1 MKSLFRLKISGVM
14 VDFAMSSGTGPLP
27 SDPAEL
33 ARMVLALQAEN
44 ADLRVYADLFKL
56 MIFGAK
62 SEKMAALDRAQIA
75 FDLGDLS
82 DSATTAPEP
91 AEDGAPLPEEL
102 PRRKRGTASRN
113 MGALPRHLPRH
124 EEVIE
129 PRSTICP
136 CCGLALHR
144 IGEDVSEA
152 LDIVPALLRV
162 IRTIRP
168 KYACRVCE
176 TGVAQAPARA
186 RVMNGG
192 MATTA
197 LVAHVVVAKFVWHL
211 PLYRQSQMLA
221 GAGVDID
228 RGTLGGWVARAAWW
242 LKPLHERLL
251 GFIRAQPRVF
261 CDETPL
267 PQLDPGR
274 GRTKICQLW
283 AQAIDDRPW
292 AGLAPPA
299 VGYVF
304 TEGRGTDDL
313 EAQLRRFDGVLQV
326 DGYGAYKSLARR
338 RRKSNATPLRL
349 AFCLAHA
356 RRKFA
361 DVVKTTGSTEAL
373 AVIGTIAK
381 VYHVESRIRGQSAE
395 ARLSARKAESA
406 ALMTALKAQLERLT
420 ADVSTKSSIGRAAAY
435 ALGHWQGLTAFLAD
449 GRLEVDSNIVERSIK
464 PVCLTRKNALFAG
477 SKRGGETWAILASLV
492 NTAKL
497 NDIDPELWL
506 ADVLERI
513 VSGVTPI
520 NRLDTLLPWNWKAE
534 RAAQGHGE
542 VLAA

>member
-1 MKSLFRLKISGVM
+1 MKWLFRLKIPGVM
-14 VDFAMSSGTGPLP
+14 VKFAMSSGTGPLP

-62 SEKMAALDRAQIA
+62 SEKMAALDPAQIA
-75 FDLGDLS
+75 LDLGDLS
-82 DSATTAPEP
+82 DVATIAPEP
-91 AEDGAPLPEEL
+91 ADDGAPGRDGP
-102 PRRKRGTASRN
+102 PRRKRGGASRN
-113 MGALPRHLPRH
+113 MGALPKHLPRH

-136 CCGLALHR
+136 CCDLALHR

-176 TGVAQAPARA
+176 AGVIQARA

-197 LVAHVVVAKFVWHL
+197 LVAHVVVAKFAWHL

-267 PQLDPGR
+267 PRLDPGR

-292 AGLAPPA
+292 AGPAPPA

-313 EAQLRRFDGVLQV
+313 EAQLKRFDGVLQV

-338 RRKSNATPLRL
+338 RRKSNAAPLRL

-356 RRKFA
+356 RRKFV

-373 AVIGTIAK
+373 AVIGTIAE
-381 VYHVESRIRGQSAE
+381 VYRIESRIRGQSAE
-395 ARLSARKAESA
+395 ARLSTRKAESA

-420 ADVSTKSSIGRAAAY
+420 ADVSAKSSIGKAAAY

-497 NDIDPELWL
+497 NDIDPEVWL
-506 ADVLERI
+506 ADVLERV
-513 VSGVTPI
+513 VSGATPI
-520 NRLDTLLPWNWKAE
+520 NRLDTLLPWSWKAE
-534 RAAQGHGE
+534 RAAQRHGE

>member
-1 MKSLFRLKISGVM
+1 M
-14 VDFAMSSGTGPLP
+14 VCFTMLSRTGSLP
-27 SDPAEL
+27 SDPAQL
-33 ARMVLALQAEN
+33 KRMVLALQAEN
-44 ADLRVYADLFKL
+44 ADLRVYADLLRL

-62 SEKMAALDRAQIA
+62 SEKMVALDPAQIA

-82 DSATTAPEP
+82 DIAATSPVAANDDAPDP
-91 AEDGAPLPEEL
+91 NSSRQRNRCA
-102 PRRKRGTASRN
+102 ASRN
-113 MGALPRHLPRH
+113 MGSLPGHLPRH

-129 PRSTICP
+129 PKITTCP
-136 CCGLALHR
+136 CCNLSLHR
-144 IGEDVSEA
+144 IGEDISEA

-168 KYACRVCE
+168 KYACRGCE
-176 TGVAQAPARA
+176 AGVIQASARA

-197 LVAHVVVAKFVWHL
+197 LVAHVVVAKFAWHL
-211 PLYRQSQMLA
+211 PLYRQAQMLA
-221 GAGVDID
+221 HAGIDID

-267 PQLDPGR
+267 PRLDPGR

-292 AGLAPPA
+292 QGPAPPA

-304 TEGRGTDDL
+304 TEGRGTDEL
-313 EAQLRRFDGVLQV
+313 EAQLGRFNGILQV
-326 DGYGAYKSLARR
+326 DGYGAYKSLAKRQ
-338 RRKSNATPLRL
+338 RKSNTAPLRL

-373 AVIGTIAK
+373 AVIGTIAEI
-381 VYHVESRIRGQSAE
+381 YLIEGRIRGLSAD
-395 ARLSARKAESA
+395 ARLSARKAESVA
-406 ALMTALKAQLERLT
+406 IMSALKVQLEQLM
-420 ADVSTKSSIGRAAAY
+420 AEVSSKSSISKAAAY
-435 ALGHWQGLTAFLAD
+435 TLGHWQGLTAFLDD
-449 GRLEVDSNIVERSIK
+449 GRIEVDSNIVERSIK

-477 SKRGGETWAILASLV
+477 SKSGGESWAILASLV

-513 VSGVTPI
+513 VSGATPI
-520 NRLDTLLPWNWKAE
+520 NRLDTLLPWTWKAE
-534 RAAQGHGE
+534 REALRQNEA
-542 VLAA
+542 LAA